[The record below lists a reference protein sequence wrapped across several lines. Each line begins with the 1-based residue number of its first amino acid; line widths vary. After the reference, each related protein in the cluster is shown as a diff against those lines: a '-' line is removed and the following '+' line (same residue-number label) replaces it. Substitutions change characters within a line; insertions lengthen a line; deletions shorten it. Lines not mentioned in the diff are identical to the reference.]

1 MLSLPPS
8 HCVSTSFY
16 LDLSRNT
23 LPTVQESAD
32 EDDFTPGA
40 ICDELLEWQE
50 QYYDELHAEQEAAL
64 ATNLF
69 PDPPLFTPVSGP
81 RMRARPTRLGVPA
94 SGHDDD
100 GDDAWSPDSP
110 TIDLVR
116 QEVADKYRS
125 ENASLKRKLNTANAK
140 ASTHTAQLAD
150 LRADH
155 TAQLA
160 ELRAALGLQALQK
173 KPLPPA
179 ARLATS
185 GTFVPA
191 ATALP
196 PPAPAATP
204 RASPP
209 PAAIALTQP
218 PSMITT
224 KQPPSFTSAS
234 TTVIDTYNPQPHTHH
249 NPFVM
254 QMSLHLQAQREM
266 RKRQRTEHALRQAI
280 QQQNHMSLLFQ
291 NAQDEAIDHSTV
303 LGFTNSFF

>member
-1 MLSLPPS
+1 
-8 HCVSTSFY
+8 
-16 LDLSRNT
+16 
-23 LPTVQESAD
+23 
-32 EDDFTPGA
+32 
-40 ICDELLEWQE
+40 
-50 QYYDELHAEQEAAL
+50 
-64 ATNLF
+64 
-69 PDPPLFTPVSGP
+69 
-81 RMRARPTRLGVPA
+81 MRTRPARLGVPA
-94 SGHDDD
+94 YGHDDD
-100 GDDAWSPDSP
+100 GDDSDSQ
-110 TIDLVR
+110 TIDLVGPH
-116 QEVADKYRS
+116 EVADKFRK
-125 ENASLKRKLNTANAK
+125 ENASLKRKLTTANDK

-160 ELRAALGLQALQK
+160 ELRAALQALQK

-179 ARLATS
+179 ARPATS

-191 ATALP
+191 ATAPP
-196 PPAPAATP
+196 PPAPAATA

>member
-1 MLSLPPS
+1 M
-8 HCVSTSFY
+8 
-16 LDLSRNT
+16 
-23 LPTVQESAD
+23 
-32 EDDFTPGA
+32 
-40 ICDELLEWQE
+40 LEWQE
-50 QYYDELHAEQEAAL
+50 QYYEQLNAEKLHAEQEAAAAHL
-64 ATNLF
+64 I
-69 PDPPLFTPVSGP
+69 PDPPAFTPVSAP
-81 RMRARPTRLGVPA
+81 RVRTRPVRLGVPA

-100 GDDAWSPDSP
+100 DDGDDASGPDSQ
-110 TIDLVR
+110 TIDLVH
-116 QEVADKYRS
+116 QEVVDKYRN

-140 ASTHTAQLAD
+140 VSTHTAQLAD

-160 ELRAALGLQALQK
+160 ELRAALALALQK

-179 ARLATS
+179 ARPATS